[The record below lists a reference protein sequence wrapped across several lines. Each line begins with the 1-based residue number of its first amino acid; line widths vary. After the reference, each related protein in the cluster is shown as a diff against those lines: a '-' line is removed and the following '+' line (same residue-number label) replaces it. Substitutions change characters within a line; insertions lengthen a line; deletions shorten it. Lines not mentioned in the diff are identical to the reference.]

1 MSSKDD
7 FKSKPCWVYID
18 GEPATSYQELIK
30 GIASQ
35 NMEEKEQSLMKLI
48 KSMLN
53 DENYPT
59 NIMIKVINSLL
70 IVEDQRIKKLLLLF
84 WEVNVIN
91 HLDIRK
97 EKSRWGHQR
106 RVLPCLQ

>member
-30 GIASQ
+30 GISSQ

-48 KSMLN
+48 KSIIN

-59 NIMIKVINSLL
+59 NVMIKVINSLL

-84 WEVNVIN
+84 WEVYTI
-91 HLDIRK
+91 II
-97 EKSRWGHQR
+97 
-106 RVLPCLQ
+106 